1 MSTGRR
7 EQILSTAA
15 ELFARDGFN
24 SVSIADL
31 GAACDI
37 TGPAIYKH
45 FNGKQAILATMLIG
59 LSERLL
65 TEAQRRVEYA
75 PDDRAALTELATW
88 HVELAI
94 AHPHW
99 IIVQERDWTSLQIEA
114 REKVAGLQHQY
125 VDLWVAALLSCRPE
139 LEAKPARAM
148 VHAVF
153 GLINSTP
160 HNAVLP
166 KDELS
171 SILTTMALRALG
183 D

>member
-1 MSTGRR
+1 MTSTRR
-7 EQILSTAA
+7 EQILRTAA

-45 FNGKQAILATMLIG
+45 FNGKQAILASMLIS
-59 LSERLL
+59 LSEKLL
-65 TEAQRRVEYA
+65 EEAQRRVEYA
-75 PDDRAALTELATW
+75 PDDRAALTALANW
-88 HVELAI
+88 HVEIAI

-99 IIVQERDWTSLQIEA
+99 IIVQDRDWTSLQIEA
-114 REKVAGLQHQY
+114 REKVARLQHQY
-125 VDLWVAALLSCRPE
+125 VDLWVNALRGCHPE
-139 LEAKPARAM
+139 LEPKPARAM
-148 VHAVF
+148 VHATF

-166 KDELS
+166 KDELAP
-171 SILTTMALRALG
+171 ILTTMALRALG